1 MAWSRFALVVL
12 LSTFAAGGQRALNIH
27 EKSRGRT
34 HSHWREINQDK
45 MVAEVLAGPSA
56 MSLGHRHLNQTS
68 AKLRDCSDVGALSTP
83 EEPYG
88 ACHAVVHRCHPSNG
102 IMNYLALPYCA
113 MPDRK
118 WLAFTILLIWV
129 LVLCIWIFSIV
140 DFLCPNLVAMTDVCQ
155 MRESVAGVTF
165 LAFGHGAPEVF
176 DMVASALLDSNGMSM
191 AIGQVNLEQPQSC
204 SKPQFGQ

>member
-1 MAWSRFALVVL
+1 MNWSRLLIIVL
-12 LSTFAAGGQRALNIH
+12 LCNLAAGGRRANHMHELNAQHRRGRTENWRYMDEENIVAQILSGPPLSHTLGSRALN
-27 EKSRGRT
+27 K
-34 HSHWREINQDK
+34 
-45 MVAEVLAGPSA
+45 
-56 MSLGHRHLNQTS
+56 TS
-68 AKLRDCSDVGALSTP
+68 KQLEDCSDVGILSTP
-83 EEPYG
+83 ENPYG

-102 IMNYLALPYCA
+102 IVNYLALPYCA

-118 WLAFTILLIWV
+118 WLAFTIILIWV

-176 DMVASALLDSNGMSM
+176 DMVASALLDSNGMAM
-191 AIGQVNLEQPQSC
+191 AIGQVSA
-204 SKPQFGQ
+204 